1 MRAITALAL
10 WDGAAVF
17 WNRDLELI
25 FWKIFCYNFRKLWRR
40 DMTLLEQ
47 IATLASE
54 GTPREEIAE
63 QVGLDRRTLDWLM
76 DADSFLAIQ
85 EKVGGG
91 NAHRG

>member
-1 MRAITALAL
+1 
-10 WDGAAVF
+10 
-17 WNRDLELI
+17 
-25 FWKIFCYNFRKLWRR
+25 
-40 DMTLLEQ
+40 MTLLEQ